1 MVIWVKIFKRY
12 EPVLYVQKDSL
23 RHMPVLYIRTENAM
37 LDIYMS
43 LDGRL
48 FATRKSV
55 REGGKVMCTL

>member
-12 EPVLYVQKDSL
+12 EPVLYVQKDFL
-23 RHMPVLYIRTENAM
+23 RHMRVLYIRTENAM

-43 LDGRL
+43 LDGLL

-55 REGGKVMCTL
+55 REGGKGMCTL

>member
-55 REGGKVMCTL
+55 RE